1 MPKKL
6 DIPQENEL
14 TPEEITPPQE
24 TLTKPKSKRQI
35 SDAQREHL
43 NNIRIKAMQKKAE
56 MKEET
61 LKAKLAKTIE
71 KKELVKKYDEHTHS
85 RAQASEHT
93 QEKEEVK
100 KDVVKPK
107 KEKKIVYKL
116 AESSSSSSS
125 DDEDEKVVYVKKIKD
140 KSKKQIH
147 HKQENNDILALEGS
161 PARREN
167 TRVWEREYRQ
177 NESLDS
183 TLYKSSQEILHK
195 RAIEERVRANLIR
208 WNNAMMPQEY

>member
-1 MPKKL
+1 
-6 DIPQENEL
+6 
-14 TPEEITPPQE
+14 
-24 TLTKPKSKRQI
+24 
-35 SDAQREHL
+35 
-43 NNIRIKAMQKKAE
+43 
-56 MKEET
+56 
-61 LKAKLAKTIE
+61 
-71 KKELVKKYDEHTHS
+71 LVKKYDEHT
-85 RAQASEHT
+85 
-93 QEKEEVK
+93 QEKVEVK
-100 KDVVKPK
+100 EDIVKPK

-147 HKQENNDILALEGS
+147 HKQDNNDILA
-161 PARREN
+161 
-167 TRVWEREYRQ
+167 REYRQ
-177 NESLDS
+177 NDSLDS

>member
-1 MPKKL
+1 MPKKNSI
-6 DIPQENEL
+6 DIPQDKILIAEEEL
-14 TPEEITPPQE
+14 TPEETQPVQA
-24 TLTKPKSKRQI
+24 TLTKPKRQI

-43 NNIRIKAMQKKAE
+43 NNIRAKALEKKAE

-71 KKELVKKYDEHTHS
+71 KKELVKKYDEY
-85 RAQASEHT
+85 T
-93 QEKEEVK
+93 QEKEKEQQVK
-100 KDVVKPK
+100 KDIVKPK

-116 AESSSSSSS
+116 ADSSSSSSS

-140 KSKKQIH
+140 KSKKQIY
-147 HKQENNDILALEGS
+147 HKQENND
-161 PARREN
+161 RHN
-167 TRVWEREYRQ
+167 D
-177 NESLDS
+177 SLDS

-195 RAIEERVRANLIR
+195 RAIEERVKANLIR

>member
-1 MPKKL
+1 MPKKNSI
-6 DIPQENEL
+6 DIPQDKILIAEEEL
-14 TPEEITPPQE
+14 TPEETLPQVV
-24 TLTKPKSKRQI
+24 TKPKRQI

-43 NNIRIKAMQKKAE
+43 NNIRAKALEKKAE

-71 KKELVKKYDEHTHS
+71 KKELVKKYDEY
-85 RAQASEHT
+85 T
-93 QEKEEVK
+93 QEKEKEEVK
-100 KDVVKPK
+100 KDIVKPAK

-116 AESSSSSSS
+116 ADSSSSSSS

-140 KSKKQIH
+140 KSKKQIY
-147 HKQENNDILALEGS
+147 HKQENND
-161 PARREN
+161 RHN
-167 TRVWEREYRQ
+167 D
-177 NESLDS
+177 SLDS
-183 TLYKSSQEILHK
+183 TLYKSSQEMLHK

>member
-24 TLTKPKSKRQI
+24 TLTKPKRTLAFASAGKRQI

-147 HKQENNDILALEGS
+147 YKQD
-161 PARREN
+161 
-167 TRVWEREYRQ
+167 T

-183 TLYKSSQEILHK
+183 TLYKSSQEMLHK